1 MNKQIKQNHFR
12 NKLFLIIF
20 ILSFFSILIALISQ
34 HFFDMQPCAW
44 CVIQRL
50 LFFLIGIISLIS
62 FFLNKVIISRISA
75 LSISALGIL
84 GILAACLQK
93 IFSSDDL
100 SCTTSTAADK
110 IISNSGFDSAIPWL
124 FNIYASCADDPV
136 TLFGIEYFIFS
147 LSIFILLTF
156 ISLSIFL
163 KKE

>member
-1 MNKQIKQNHFR
+1 MKQQMKKSHFS
-12 NKLFLIIF
+12 NKLFLIMF
-20 ILSFFSILIALISQ
+20 ILSFFSIIIALISQ

-62 FFLNKVIISRISA
+62 FFINKVIISRILA
-75 LSISALGIL
+75 LLIATLGIA

-100 SCTTSTAADK
+100 SCTTVTAADK

-136 TLFGIEYFIFS
+136 TLFGIEYFILS
-147 LSIFILLTF
+147 LSVFVLLTL
-156 ISLSIFL
+156 ISFSICF

>member
-1 MNKQIKQNHFR
+1 MKQQMKQNHFS
-12 NKLFLIIF
+12 NKLFLIMF

-50 LFFLIGIISLIS
+50 LFFLIGIISLIG
-62 FFLNKVIISRISA
+62 FFLNKVIISRIFA
-75 LSISALGIL
+75 LLIAALGIV

-100 SCTTSTAADK
+100 SCTTVTAADK

-136 TLFGIEYFIFS
+136 TLFGIEYFILS
-147 LSIFILLTF
+147 LSVFVLLIL
-156 ISLSIFL
+156 ISFSICL